1 MRPYTS
7 LGVYK
12 RLVLPQAGRGIV
24 SGGIAV
30 GKAPTGLH
38 ITSPVCMLQQ
48 ATLMKLIDS
57 PRRKRTTECGSG
69 RGVIWEVEGGQEWT
83 RERWGKNQHTAS
95 MKIS

>member
-7 LGVYK
+7 LEVYK
-12 RLVLPQAGRGIV
+12 RLVLPQAGR
-24 SGGIAV
+24 GIAV

-83 RERWGKNQHTAS
+83 TEQWGKNQHTAS

>member
-12 RLVLPQAGRGIV
+12 RLVLPQAGRGIF

-48 ATLMKLIDS
+48 TTLMKLIDS

-83 RERWGKNQHTAS
+83 RERWGKNQYTAS